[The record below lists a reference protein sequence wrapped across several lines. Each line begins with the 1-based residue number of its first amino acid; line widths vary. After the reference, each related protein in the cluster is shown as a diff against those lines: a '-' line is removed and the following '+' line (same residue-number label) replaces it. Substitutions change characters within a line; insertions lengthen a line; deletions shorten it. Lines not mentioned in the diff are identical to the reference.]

1 MTKRLMILMI
11 LVSLLGLGCGPK
23 KINQIL
29 ADPSRYS
36 NKQVEVQGS
45 VVESYSVVGRGAYR
59 IQDDTGE
66 LWVVSERGVPREGA
80 RVRVKGKVREGFN
93 LGSIVQLPRGLG
105 SGLVLVESSHRA
117 K

>member
-1 MTKRLMILMI
+1 MAKRLMTLMI
-11 LVSLLGLGCGPK
+11 LVALGGLGCGPK
-23 KINQIL
+23 KISQIL

-36 NKQVEVQGS
+36 NQQVQVQGN

-59 IQDDTGE
+59 IQDDSGE
-66 LWVVSERGVPREGA
+66 LWVVSNRGVPREGA
-80 RVRVKGKVREGFN
+80 RVSVKGRVREGFN

-105 SGLVLVESSHRA
+105 SGLVLVESSHKA